1 MGGGFSLW
9 QYDPNS
15 QAAPQIFRTSYRV
28 RSYSDLVSKRYSVAF
43 AQSIRFERFH
53 SADIDSFC
61 EMSLPN
67 DEALQKRL
75 GKLRIRDEDLEE
87 EFIRGSGPGGQ
98 KINKTSSTVV
108 LRHLPSGVEVRC
120 QRERS
125 QVMNRY
131 WARMELCDRLEAVRA
146 EAKLALQNEREKTR
160 RQNRPRPRGLKQRI
174 LDTKKNRSGVKK
186 NRGRVKGE
194 D

>member
-1 MGGGFSLW
+1 
-9 QYDPNS
+9 
-15 QAAPQIFRTSYRV
+15 
-28 RSYSDLVSKRYSVAF
+28 
-43 AQSIRFERFH
+43 
-53 SADIDSFC
+53 
-61 EMSLPN
+61 MSLLN
-67 DEALQKRL
+67 DVALQKRL

-108 LRHLPSGVEVRC
+108 LRHLPTGVEVRC

-131 WARMELCDRLEAVRA
+131 WARMELCDRVEAVKA
-146 EAKLALQNEREKTR
+146 EAKLALQNELEKTR

-174 LDTKKNRSGVKK
+174 LDTKKNRSGVKR
-186 NRGRVKGE
+186 NRGRVKG
-194 D
+194 DD